1 VKGGI
6 EMGFAILRFCI
17 IGLIVL
23 ICIAIGIL
31 QLFPPEA
38 GLLTI
43 IIVVLVG
50 VFFQNERELA
60 LLQDLLKE
68 LQTQK

>member
-1 VKGGI
+1 MGI
-6 EMGFAILRFCI
+6 AILRYCI
-17 IGLIVL
+17 IGLIIL
-23 ICIAIGIL
+23 TCIAIGIL

-68 LQTQK
+68 LQAQK